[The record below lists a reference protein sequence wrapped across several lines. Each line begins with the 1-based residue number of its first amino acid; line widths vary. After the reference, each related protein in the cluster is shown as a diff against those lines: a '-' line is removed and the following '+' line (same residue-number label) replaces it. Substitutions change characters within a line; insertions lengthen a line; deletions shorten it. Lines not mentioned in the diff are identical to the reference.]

1 MCSKLASATSR
12 RALAPSAAG
21 RRLHSSKPTRAGTTS
36 VGMLAT
42 GAHDRLLPACLPVC
56 LPAFVYMVATFLPQ
70 PGANPACH
78 PSHINPAA
86 CPRERPSGLP
96 WVVHVCTCRLGG
108 EPAMGKSAP
117 LMPWA
122 KAPKAPWVLV
132 WLSPHTIVM
141 PGWVLP
147 CSATPAV
154 LSALYANWKTCRSI
168 KPHWVQRQLANQ
180 PAGPCRLAQ
189 HCGRMES
196 PGPLGP
202 PISPICCRKDTRAAA
217 AAPGRYTTGQPPS
230 CGGLIDCHRTQ

>member
-1 MCSKLASATSR
+1 MPAC
-12 RALAPSAAG
+12 
-21 RRLHSSKPTRAGTTS
+21 
-36 VGMLAT
+36 
-42 GAHDRLLPACLPVC
+42 LPACLC
-56 LPAFVYMVATFLPQ
+56 LY
-70 PGANPACH
+70 G
-78 PSHINPAA
+78 SHILTTAWRQPCMPPLPYQPCSLPEGETVWPTLG
-86 CPRERPSGLP
+86 CPRVHMQVGRGTCHGQERPLD
-96 WVVHVCTCRLGG
+96 
-108 EPAMGKSAP
+108 AMGKSAP
-117 LMPWA
+117 VMAWTSTP
-122 KAPKAPWVLV
+122 
-132 WLSPHTIVM
+132 LSCIAC
-141 PGWVLP
+141 W
-147 CSATPAV
+147 ATPAV